1 MACPLEDYVQGWDR
15 SQFSAMQSRGEV
27 KPSLSTAM
35 SWQAEC
41 LRTRTV
47 CMLLCDA
54 FVKCHA

>member
-1 MACPLEDYVQGWDR
+1 MKYPLEDYVQGWDR

-27 KPSLSTAM
+27 KPSLITAM
-35 SWQAEC
+35 SLQTEC